1 MKVKLHI
8 GMRKIKSVLA
18 LLISFV
24 FWQVLRIFFPV
35 LETHPIFAYVY
46 SIIEMRESPEK
57 TKDAGKTRLLAT
69 AIGLVI
75 GLVFVFC
82 SVFVNTLLE
91 KETVC
96 AFFELLLIMAA
107 ALCTLIVAE
116 ISGCKEFCGAAAI
129 ISVICM
135 VSHDEE
141 SVLLYATMRALQ
153 TVVGVFAAILVNQI
167 GCKREK
173 QQK

>member
-1 MKVKLHI
+1 MKTKLHI

-24 FWQVLRIFFPV
+24 FWQGLRIFFPV

-46 SIIEMRESPEK
+46 SIIEMRESAEK
-57 TKDAGKTRLLAT
+57 TKDAGKLRLLAT
-69 AIGLVI
+69 VIGLAV
-75 GLVFVFC
+75 GLVFVFF
-82 SVFVNTLLE
+82 SVLVNTLLE

-96 AFFELLLIMAA
+96 AFLELLFIMAA
-107 ALCTLIVAE
+107 ALCALVVAE

-141 SVLLYATMRALQ
+141 SVFLYAVTRAVQ
-153 TVVGVFAAILVNQI
+153 TLIGVLSAILVNQI
-167 GCKREK
+167 KRVK
-173 QQK
+173 QPK

>member
-18 LLISFV
+18 LFISFV
-24 FWQVLRIFFPV
+24 FWQGLRVFFPI

-57 TKDAGKTRLLAT
+57 TKDAGKLRLLAT
-69 AIGLVI
+69 VIGLAV

-82 SVFVNTLLE
+82 SVHVNALFE

-96 AFFELLLIMAA
+96 AFFELVFIMAA
-107 ALCTLIVAE
+107 ALFALIVAE

-135 VSHDEE
+135 VSHDKE
-141 SVLLYATMRALQ
+141 SVLLYAVMRALQ
-153 TVVGVFAAILVNQI
+153 TVIGVLAAILVNQI
-167 GCKREK
+167 GRKREI
-173 QQK
+173 